1 MVSLLLLTPILLYFL
16 IKEDIIIGHDEDGE
30 PVQLGYYIVVGLFW
44 TVAYFIH
51 KYFSESKEAKQN
63 IEWLKNQNSQLK
75 KDLENSVFKGASRI
89 LLEDSGDENIYEKY
103 IDKNNLPLSLKILI
117 VI

>member
-1 MVSLLLLTPILLYFL
+1 MKFFKSENFRYSLWLVFFLLTPILLYFL

-75 KDLENSVFKGASRI
+75 KDLENSVFKGHPGF
-89 LLEDSGDENIYEKY
+89 SGRFR
-103 IDKNNLPLSLKILI
+103 
-117 VI
+117 